1 MKLSEIDN
9 VLSIFNIIDNVCT
22 QKLSIV
28 NSISIKPLSE
38 YTGVIVSQLGVS
50 GELSGSFTQTINES
64 LVILNN
70 KFGVLISNINGCIV
84 SVQEFIEPVRA
95 KILSAYKS
103 VNDVISEGM
112 RAVDETVSKVQ
123 STIHKYSSLIITAI
137 RNIQEMIAKIDNIIN
152 TMISELNSCINII
165 INNMIADISYSLDSN
180 PVSSKILKPIV
191 TGILKTAMNPLTK
204 TVSSIGLSSVINDK
218 INRVISFMSNSLGT
232 VNGNLLRCC
241 Y

>member
-70 KFGVLISNINGCIV
+70 KFGVS
-84 SVQEFIEPVRA
+84 
-95 KILSAYKS
+95 
-103 VNDVISEGM
+103 
-112 RAVDETVSKVQ
+112 
-123 STIHKYSSLIITAI
+123 
-137 RNIQEMIAKIDNIIN
+137 
-152 TMISELNSCINII
+152 
-165 INNMIADISYSLDSN
+165 
-180 PVSSKILKPIV
+180 
-191 TGILKTAMNPLTK
+191 
-204 TVSSIGLSSVINDK
+204 
-218 INRVISFMSNSLGT
+218 
-232 VNGNLLRCC
+232 
-241 Y
+241 